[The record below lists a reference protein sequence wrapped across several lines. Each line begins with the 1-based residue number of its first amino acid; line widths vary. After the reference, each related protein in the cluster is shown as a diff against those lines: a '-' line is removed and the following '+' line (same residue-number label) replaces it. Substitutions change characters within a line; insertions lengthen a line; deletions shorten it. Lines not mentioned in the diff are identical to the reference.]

1 MVFFG
6 GRIYLQLDRRHGKSK
21 KLNSHVKLLRKQGIF
36 ITALSIKLIKF
47 TDFVIPLILVER
59 GIMLVLKNVPFIG
72 RINRSKRPIKY
83 ILATPQQMKLLIKN
97 MVSLRCKLIVKS
109 ELEKMHLHFLVVEL
123 GEVEI
128 IQELSSE
135 QQQELKTSLLKF
147 GLELL
152 DDKKSM
158 LIEKIKNIVVEMI
171 HYNDEPPMLNF
182 SAYLAEKLNYDY
194 NYLSNLFSEVKGT
207 TIEHFI
213 ISHKIERAKEL
224 LIYNELTLTEI
235 AEKLHYSNVA
245 HLSNQFKKV
254 TGLTPTFFKAMKHK
268 RLIGL
273 ENL

>member
-1 MVFFG
+1 
-6 GRIYLQLDRRHGKSK
+6 
-21 KLNSHVKLLRKQGIF
+21 
-36 ITALSIKLIKF
+36 
-47 TDFVIPLILVER
+47 
-59 GIMLVLKNVPFIG
+59 
-72 RINRSKRPIKY
+72 
-83 ILATPQQMKLLIKN
+83 MKLLIKN

-109 ELEKMHLHFLVVEL
+109 ELEKMDLHYTVVEL

-128 IQELSSE
+128 MEDLNSI
-135 QQQELKTSLLKF
+135 QQEELKRGLLKF

-152 DDKKSM
+152 EDKKSM

-171 HYNDEPPMLNF
+171 HYSDEPPTLNF
-182 SAYLAEKLNYDY
+182 SAYLADKLNYDY

-224 LIYNELTLTEI
+224 LIYNELSLTEI

-254 TGLTPTFFKAMKHK
+254 TGLTPTFFKSMKHK
-268 RLIGL
+268 RLIAL
-273 ENL
+273 DQL

>member
-1 MVFFG
+1 
-6 GRIYLQLDRRHGKSK
+6 
-21 KLNSHVKLLRKQGIF
+21 
-36 ITALSIKLIKF
+36 
-47 TDFVIPLILVER
+47 
-59 GIMLVLKNVPFIG
+59 
-72 RINRSKRPIKY
+72 
-83 ILATPQQMKLLIKN
+83 
-97 MVSLRCKLIVKS
+97 MVSLRCKMIVKS
-109 ELEKMHLHFLVVEL
+109 ELEKMHLQFTVVEL

-128 IQELSSE
+128 TGELSSE
-135 QQQELKTSLLKF
+135 QQQELKTSLLKS

-152 DDKKSM
+152 EDKKSM

-171 HYNDEPPMLNF
+171 HYSDEAPLLNF
-182 SAYLAEKLNYDY
+182 SSYLSEKLNYDY

-213 ISHKIERAKEL
+213 IAHKIERAKEL

-254 TGLTPTFFKAMKHK
+254 TGLTPTFFKKMKHK
-268 RLIGL
+268 RLIAL